1 MSGTM
6 ANAKSAPP
14 DASRRVY
21 SRADLSNCGSKQPP
35 LQQSAVACGEA
46 GVEGTVVPVEIESS
60 YMKRLSLI
68 IAAFFLMIG
77 AAVSRTDMTAELK
90 RTTVDINTQAQTKDG
105 RTRVLMAISRETG
118 VPVTMLQTEQSA
130 NGLGYGDLLI
140 ANLVASESGKNVNEV
155 VAMFKAGQGGWGKI
169 ANDLGLNLGQIVSK
183 ARQAQQA
190 ALNAQNKNATGSDKS
205 QEGPAM
211 GRGRGT
217 GFQEQ
222 QNSRATSQG
231 RSRP

>member
-1 MSGTM
+1 M
-6 ANAKSAPP
+6 
-14 DASRRVY
+14 
-21 SRADLSNCGSKQPP
+21 P
-35 LQQSAVACGEA
+35 LAGEA

-68 IAAFFLMIG
+68 IAAFFLVIG

-90 RTTVDINTQAQTKDG
+90 RTTVDINTRAQTKDG
-105 RTRVLMAISRETG
+105 RTRVLMAISSETG
-118 VPVTMLQTEQSA
+118 VPVTTLQTEQSA

-140 ANLVASESGKNVNEV
+140 ANLVASESGKNVSEV
-155 VAMFKAGQGGWGKI
+155 LAMFKAGQGGWGKI

-183 ARQAQQA
+183 ARQAEQA
-190 ALNAQNKNATGSDKS
+190 ALNIQSKSATASDKS

-217 GFQEQ
+217 GFEEQ
-222 QNSRATSQG
+222 RNSRATSQG